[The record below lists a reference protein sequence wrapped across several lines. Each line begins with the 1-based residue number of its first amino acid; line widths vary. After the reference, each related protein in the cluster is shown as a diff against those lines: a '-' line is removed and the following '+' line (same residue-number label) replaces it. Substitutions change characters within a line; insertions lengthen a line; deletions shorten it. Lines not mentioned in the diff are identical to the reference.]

1 MSHLAEP
8 LDSLRA
14 TAVQRDLTRQAPIRE
29 VRNLVA
35 AGLGAA
41 QIPTEFGGSGLDVPA
56 LLQVL
61 VEVASADPNVTQLM
75 RGHFAFV
82 EDLLHAEQ
90 QRRER
95 WFPLLVSGALVGN
108 AMAERASATEE
119 AMTKIDSAEGPLTV
133 TGEKVYTTGSALADW
148 IDVSARCPNGR
159 DYFVTVDV
167 RAEGVKVIDDWDGF
181 GQRTTATGTVLLKD
195 VLVDTAD
202 LVPADS
208 RFAYQGAFYQ
218 AILLATQAGIL
229 VNVADDLTREIQNRD
244 RTYSHGNGASIR
256 ADPQVLQIVGELHS
270 AAVAARA
277 LVERA
282 GDFLQNARE
291 SAADEHANLRAEIEV
306 ASAQVAL
313 QGLLFQATSL
323 FLNPLGASAL
333 ATSKGLDR
341 HWRNA
346 RAVASHNPI
355 FYRARGIGDYFVN
368 GTSPVTGWGL
378 IRTAAK

>member
-1 MSHLAEP
+1 MNQLAKH

-14 TAVQRDLTRQAPIRE
+14 TAVQRDLTREAPLRE

-56 LLQVL
+56 FLHVL

-90 QRRER
+90 PRRER
-95 WFPLLVSGALVGN
+95 WFPLLIRGALVGN
-108 AMAERASATEE
+108 AMAERAGAPGE
-119 AMTKIDSAEGPLTV
+119 AMTKIDGAEGLLTV

-148 IDVSARCPNGR
+148 IDVTARCSNGV

-167 RAEGVKVIDDWDGF
+167 RTEGVNVVDDWDGF

-195 VLVDTAD
+195 VPIDAID
-202 LVPADS
+202 IVPADS

-244 RTYSHGNGASIR
+244 RTYSHGNSASIQT
-256 ADPQVLQIVGELHS
+256 DPQVLQIVGEVHS

-277 LVERA
+277 LVARA
-282 GDFLQNARE
+282 GDFLQDARE
-291 SAADEHANLRAEIEV
+291 SVADEQVNLLAAIEI

-368 GTSPVTGWGL
+368 GKSPVTGWGL
-378 IRTAAK
+378 NRTAPT